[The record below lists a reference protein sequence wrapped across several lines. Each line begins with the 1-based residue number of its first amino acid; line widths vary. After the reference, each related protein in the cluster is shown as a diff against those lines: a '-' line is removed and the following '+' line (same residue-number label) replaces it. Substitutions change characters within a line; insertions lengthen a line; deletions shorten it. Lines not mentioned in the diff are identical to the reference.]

1 MNNPTSCR
9 IPIPNFPD
17 PVIDAPLEATPVR
30 QVAVFAG
37 GCFWCV
43 EAVFA
48 ELRGVESVRSG
59 YAGGTAETANYKT
72 VCSGKTDHAEAIE
85 IVYDASKVTYG
96 QLLKIH
102 FSIAHDPTTLN
113 RQGNDVGRQY
123 RSSIFYANED
133 QRRIAEAYIKQM
145 NEARIFNAPIVTT
158 LEPLKEFF
166 VAEAYH
172 QNYAAL
178 NPGQPY
184 IMYMAQPKVE
194 KLRTYF
200 GDRLK
205 GQLP

>member
-1 MNNPTSCR
+1 MNTQTSCR
-9 IPIPNFPD
+9 VPIPNFPD
-17 PVIDAPLEATPVR
+17 PVIDAPLAATPAG

-48 ELRGVESVRSG
+48 ELQGVESVRSG
-59 YAGGTAETANYKT
+59 YAGGTAETANYKA
-72 VCSGKTDHAEAIE
+72 VCSGQTDHAEAIE
-85 IVYDASKVTYG
+85 IIYDASKITYG

-123 RSSIFYANED
+123 RSSIFYANEE
-133 QRRIAEAYIKQM
+133 QRRIAESYIRQM
-145 NEARIFNAPIVTT
+145 NEAGIFDAAIVTT
-158 LEPLKEFF
+158 LEPMEKFF
-166 VAEAYH
+166 MAEAYH

-184 IMYMAQPKVE
+184 IAYVARPKVE
-194 KLRTYF
+194 KLRSYF
-200 GDRLK
+200 KDRLK
-205 GQLP
+205 K

>member
-1 MNNPTSCR
+1 MNSATSCR
-9 IPIPNFPD
+9 VPIPNFPD
-17 PVIDAPLEATPVR
+17 PVIDAPLAATAVR

-72 VCSGKTDHAEAIE
+72 VCSGNTDHAEAIE
-85 IVYDASKVTYG
+85 IIYDASKVTYG

-102 FSIAHDPTTLN
+102 FSIAHDPTTRD

-123 RSSIFYANED
+123 RSAIFYVNDE

-145 NEARIFNAPIVTT
+145 NEARVFNAPIVTT
-158 LEPLKEFF
+158 LEPLKQFF

-178 NPGQPY
+178 NPSQPY
-184 IMYMAQPKVE
+184 IAYVAQPKVE
-194 KLRTYF
+194 KLREYF

-205 GQLP
+205 D

>member
-1 MNNPTSCR
+1 MNSATSCR
-9 IPIPNFPD
+9 VPIPNFPD
-17 PVIDAPLEATPVR
+17 PVIDAPLAATAVR

-59 YAGGTAETANYKT
+59 YAGGSAETANYKT
-72 VCSGKTDHAEAIE
+72 VCSGNTDHAEAIE
-85 IVYDASKVTYG
+85 IIYDASKVTYG

-102 FSIAHDPTTLN
+102 FSIAHDPTTRD

-123 RSSIFYANED
+123 RSAIFYANDE

-145 NEARIFNAPIVTT
+145 NEARVFNAPIVTT
-158 LEPLKEFF
+158 LEPLKQFF

-178 NPGQPY
+178 NPSQPY
-184 IMYMAQPKVE
+184 IAYVAQPKVE
-194 KLRTYF
+194 KLREYF

-205 GQLP
+205 D

>member
-1 MNNPTSCR
+1 VNNVTSCR
-9 IPIPNFPD
+9 VPIPNFPD
-17 PVIDAPLEATPVR
+17 PVLDSPLATSPVR

-43 EAVFA
+43 EAVFL
-48 ELRGVESVRSG
+48 ELRGVEAVRSG
-59 YAGGTAETANYKT
+59 YAGGSAETANYKA
-72 VCSGKTDHAEAIE
+72 VCSGTTDHAEAIE
-85 IVYDASKVTYG
+85 IIYDASQVTYG

-113 RQGNDVGRQY
+113 RQGNDVGLQY
-123 RSSIFYANED
+123 RSAIFYVNDD
-133 QRRIAEAYIKQM
+133 QKAIAEAYIEQLTVA
-145 NEARIFNAPIVTT
+145 NVFTAPIVTT
-158 LEPLKEFF
+158 LGPLKEFF

-184 IMYMAQPKVE
+184 VMYAAQPKVE

-205 GQLP
+205 D

>member
-1 MNNPTSCR
+1 VKNVTSCR
-9 IPIPNFPD
+9 VPIPDFPD
-17 PVIDAPLEATPVR
+17 PVVDSPVATSPVR
-30 QVAVFAG
+30 QVAVLAG

-43 EAVFA
+43 EAVFL

-59 YAGGTAETANYKT
+59 YAGGTAETANYKS
-72 VCSGKTDHAEAIE
+72 VCSGTTDHAEVIE
-85 IVYDASKVTYG
+85 IIYDASQVTYG

-123 RSSIFYANED
+123 RSSIFYANDD
-133 QRRIAEAYIKQM
+133 QKRIAEAYIKQL
-145 NEARIFNAPIVTT
+145 NEARIFSAPIVTT
-158 LEPLKEFF
+158 LEPLNEFF

-184 IMYMAQPKVE
+184 IMYAAQPKVE

-205 GQLP
+205 EL

>member
-1 MNNPTSCR
+1 MSSPTSCR
-9 IPIPNFPD
+9 IPIPDFPN
-17 PVIDAPLEATPVR
+17 PAIDAPLAATPVR

-72 VCSGKTDHAEAIE
+72 VCSGNTDHAEAIE

-113 RQGNDVGRQY
+113 RQGNDTGRQY
-123 RSSIFYANED
+123 RSSIFYANEE
-133 QRRIAEAYIKQM
+133 QRRIAEAYIRQM
-145 NEARIFNAPIVTT
+145 NEARVFNAPIVTT

-184 IMYMAQPKVE
+184 ILYVAQPKME

-200 GDRLK
+200 KDRLK
-205 GQLP
+205 G

>member
-1 MNNPTSCR
+1 MTSCR
-9 IPIPNFPD
+9 VPIPDFPD
-17 PVIDAPLEATPVR
+17 PVVDSPVTTSPVR
-30 QVAVFAG
+30 QVAVLAG

-43 EAVFA
+43 EAVFL

-59 YAGGTAETANYKT
+59 YAGGTDETANYKS
-72 VCSGKTDHAEAIE
+72 VCSGTTDHAEVIE
-85 IVYDASKVTYG
+85 IIYDASQVTYG

-123 RSSIFYANED
+123 RSAIFYANDD
-133 QRRIAEAYIKQM
+133 QKRIAEAYIEQL
-145 NEARIFNAPIVTT
+145 NEARVFSAPIVTT

-184 IMYMAQPKVE
+184 IMYAAQPKVE

-205 GQLP
+205 D

>member
-1 MNNPTSCR
+1 V
-9 IPIPNFPD
+9 PIPNFPD
-17 PVIDAPLEATPVR
+17 PVIDAPLTATPVR

-72 VCSGKTDHAEAIE
+72 VCSGNTDHAEAIE
-85 IVYDASKVTYG
+85 IIYDASKVTYG

-102 FSIAHDPTTLN
+102 FSIAHDPTTLD

-123 RSSIFYANED
+123 RSAIFYANDE
-133 QRRIAEAYIKQM
+133 QRRIAEAYIKEM
-145 NEARIFNAPIVTT
+145 NEARVFNAPIVTT
-158 LEPLKEFF
+158 LEPLKQFF

-178 NPGQPY
+178 NPSQPY
-184 IMYMAQPKVE
+184 IAYVAQPKVE
-194 KLRTYF
+194 KLREYF

-205 GQLP
+205 D

>member
-1 MNNPTSCR
+1 V
-9 IPIPNFPD
+9 PIPNFPD
-17 PVIDAPLEATPVR
+17 PVIDAPLTATPVR

-59 YAGGTAETANYKT
+59 YAGGSAETANYKT
-72 VCSGKTDHAEAIE
+72 VCSGNTDHAEAIE
-85 IVYDASKVTYG
+85 IIYDASKVTYG

-102 FSIAHDPTTLN
+102 FSIAHDPTTLD

-123 RSSIFYANED
+123 RSAIFYANDE
-133 QRRIAEAYIKQM
+133 QRRIAEAYVKQM
-145 NEARIFNAPIVTT
+145 NEARVSNAPIVTT
-158 LEPLKEFF
+158 LEPLKQFF

-178 NPGQPY
+178 NPSQPY
-184 IMYMAQPKVE
+184 IAYVAQPKVE
-194 KLRTYF
+194 KLREYF

-205 GQLP
+205 D

>member
-1 MNNPTSCR
+1 MNSATSCR
-9 IPIPNFPD
+9 VPIPNFPD
-17 PVIDAPLEATPVR
+17 PVIDAPLTATPVR

-59 YAGGTAETANYKT
+59 YAGGSAETANYKT
-72 VCSGKTDHAEAIE
+72 VCSGNTDHAEAIE
-85 IVYDASKVTYG
+85 IIYDASKVTYG

-102 FSIAHDPTTLN
+102 FSIAHDPTTLD

-123 RSSIFYANED
+123 RSAIFFANDE

-145 NEARIFNAPIVTT
+145 NEARVFNAPIVTT
-158 LEPLKEFF
+158 LEPLKQFF

-178 NPGQPY
+178 NPSQPY
-184 IMYMAQPKVE
+184 IAYVAQPKVE
-194 KLRTYF
+194 KLREYF

-205 GQLP
+205 D